1 MTNTNNFSAQEV
13 EQIKNLIPKALNE
26 HPYKIFNL
34 KQLSKRVE
42 FLLPDSI
49 AVTILKS
56 DDGRILHKTIE
67 QLCDELI
74 KEEKIISTDKYKFKA
89 LPVTNIVEGE
99 IEFVKSGNAYVSVDG
114 QADDIYIAA
123 SDTMNAINGD
133 SVRVSLYAT
142 RPGKQTEGEVVEIV
156 RRNKTD
162 FVGIVQITDRY
173 AFLLPD
179 DNKMHVDIFIP
190 AKFLNGATEGVK
202 AIARIT
208 NWTRDNKNPTGEIIE
223 VLGKPGDN
231 NVEMNAILVEYG
243 FPTRF
248 PEAVE
253 KEADNIPYEISA
265 AEIKKRKDFRKTTTF
280 TIDPVDAK
288 DFDDALSIKKL
299 ANGNFEIGVHIADV
313 SHYLKEDSEMEK
325 EAFNRATS
333 VYLVDRV
340 IPMLPEK
347 LSNHVCSLRPHE
359 DKLCYSAVFEIN
371 DKAEV
376 LSEWFGRTVIHSQRR
391 FTYEEAQEIIETGK
405 GDLQDEILLFDR
417 LAKILRKHR
426 MTQGAV
432 SFEKSEVK
440 FKLDKDGNP
449 VGVYVKEAKDSNK
462 LIEEFML
469 LANRKVAERIG
480 KYGREES
487 QKSKLKSADEEI
499 SSGKAKPQKQ
509 TKNQYTSQEKGKKPT
524 SSEHQTQNSELTF
537 VYRIHDVPVEDKL
550 TNFAAFAGRFGYR
563 VKTSSPKEIAH
574 SLNKL
579 LEDVRGKSEQNMIEQ
594 LAIRSMAKAIYSTNN
609 IGHYGLAFD
618 YYTHFTSPIRRYPD
632 VMVHRLL
639 EHYLNR
645 GKNAHKEVYEKKCK
659 HSTDMEIQAADAE
672 RASVKYKQV
681 QFIQARKNE
690 IFEGVISGVTEWG
703 MYIELED
710 SKCEGLIRMRDLQDD
725 FYMLDEKN
733 YCIVGQRKKKKFQLG
748 DKVTVAVKSTDL
760 VKKQIDFML
769 YDENRI
775 VDPFK
780 RSDKTRHGSQK
791 NKMQEKNKPKKKKWK
806 W

>member
-1 MTNTNNFSAQEV
+1 MTNKNNFSAQEV

-34 KQLSKRVE
+34 KQLGKRVE

-56 DDGRILHKTIE
+56 DDGRLLHKTIE

-89 LPVTNIVEGE
+89 VPVTNVIEGE
-99 IEFVKSGNAYVSVDG
+99 IEFVRSGTAYVDVEG
-114 QADDIYIAA
+114 MEDDIIVAP
-123 SDTMNAINGD
+123 SDTLNAINGD
-133 SVRVSLYAT
+133 TVRVSLYAT
-142 RPGKQTEGEVVEIV
+142 RPGKQPEGEVIEIV
-156 RRNKTD
+156 KRNKTE
-162 FVGIVQITDRY
+162 FVGIIQITDRY

-190 AKFLNGATEGVK
+190 TKFLNGATEGVK

-208 NWTRDNKNPTGEIIE
+208 DWTRDNKNPTGEIIE

-299 ANGNFEIGVHIADV
+299 ANGNYEIGVHIADV
-313 SHYLKEDSEMEK
+313 SYYLKEDSEMEK

-359 DKLCYSAVFEIN
+359 DKLCYSAVFEMN

-405 GDLQDEILLFDR
+405 GDLKDEILLFDR
-417 LAKILRKHR
+417 LAKILRKQR

-449 VGVYVKEAKDSNK
+449 VGVYTKEAKDSNK

-480 KYGREES
+480 KASTKY
-487 QKSKLKSADEEI
+487 QV
-499 SSGKAKPQKQ
+499 SS
-509 TKNQYTSQEKGKKPT
+509 TKTKPT
-524 SSEHQTQNSELTF
+524 KKGSTDSDKVPPSGDRGHQNSELTF

-550 TNFAAFAGRFGYR
+550 TNFAAFAGKFGYR

-579 LEDVRGKSEQNMIEQ
+579 LDDVRGKSEQNMIEQ

>member
-1 MTNTNNFSAQEV
+1 MTKQNNFSAQEV

-34 KQLSKRVE
+34 KQIVKRVE
-42 FLLPDSI
+42 FLLPESI
-49 AVTILKS
+49 AVTMLRV
-56 DDGRILHKTIE
+56 DDGRLLHKTVE
-67 QLCDELI
+67 QLCDQLL
-74 KEEKIISTDKYKFKA
+74 KEEKIITTDKYKFKA
-89 LPVTNIVEGE
+89 VPVTNIVEGE

-114 QADDIYIAA
+114 QADDISIAA
-123 SDTMNAINGD
+123 SDTINALNGD
-133 SVRVSLYAT
+133 TVKVSLYAT
-142 RPGKQTEGEVVEIV
+142 RPGKQPEGEVIEVV
-156 RRNKTD
+156 KRSKTD
-162 FVGIVQITDRY
+162 FVGIIQITDRY

-190 AKFLNGATEGVK
+190 TKYLNGATDGVK

-208 NWTRDNKNPTGEIIE
+208 GWTTDNKNPTGEIVE

-248 PEAVE
+248 PAEVE
-253 KEADNIPYEISA
+253 KEADNIPYEIPA

-299 ANGNFEIGVHIADV
+299 ANGNYEIGVHIADV

-359 DKLCYSAVFEIN
+359 DKLCYSAVFEMN

-376 LSEWFGRTVIHSQRR
+376 LSEWFGRTIIHSQRR
-391 FTYEEAQEIIETGK
+391 FTYEEAQEIIETGE
-405 GDLQDEILLFDR
+405 GDLKEEILLFDR
-417 LAKILRKHR
+417 LAKTLRKQR
-426 MTQGAV
+426 MAKGAV
-432 SFEKSEVK
+432 SFEKAEVK

-480 KYGREES
+480 KHS
-487 QKSKLKSADEEI
+487 TNAQH
-499 SSGKAKPQKQ
+499 SGPKAKPQKQ
-509 TKNQYTSQEKGKKPT
+509 NSNPET
-524 SSEHQTQNSELTF
+524 QTLNSDLTF

-639 EHYLNR
+639 EHYLNG
-645 GKNAHKEVYEKKCK
+645 GKNAHKETYEKKCK

-703 MYIELED
+703 MYVELED

-733 YCIVGQRKKKKFQLG
+733 YCIVGQRKKKKYQLG

-760 VKKQIDFML
+760 VKKQIDFLL

-780 RSDKTRHGSQK
+780 RSDKVRPNAQRD
-791 NKMQEKNKPKKKKWK
+791 KNKPKKKKWK

>member
-1 MTNTNNFSAQEV
+1 MTNKNNFSAHEV

-49 AVTILKS
+49 AITILKS
-56 DDGRILHKTIE
+56 DNVRLLHKTIE

-74 KEEKIISTDKYKFKA
+74 KEEKILSTDKYKFKA
-89 LPVTNIVEGE
+89 VPVTNIVEGE
-99 IEFVKSGNAYVSVDG
+99 IEFVKSGNAYVSVEG
-114 QADDIYIAA
+114 QVDDIYIAT
-123 SDTMNAINGD
+123 SDTINALNGD
-133 SVRVSLYAT
+133 TVRVSLYAT
-142 RPGKQTEGEVVEIV
+142 RPGKQPEGEVIEILK
-156 RRNKTD
+156 RNKTE
-162 FVGIVQITDRY
+162 FVGIIQITDRY

-190 AKFLNGATEGVK
+190 TKFLNGATEGVK

-208 NWTRDNKNPTGEIIE
+208 DWTRGNKNPTGEIIE

-248 PEAVE
+248 PEVVE
-253 KEADNIPYEISA
+253 KEADNIPYEISST
-265 AEIKKRKDFRKTTTF
+265 EIKKRKDFRRTTTF

-359 DKLCYSAVFEIN
+359 DKLCYSAVFEMN

-417 LAKILRKHR
+417 LAKTLRKHR

-440 FKLDKDGNP
+440 FKLDKEGNP
-449 VGVYVKEAKDSNK
+449 VGVYTKEAKDSNK

-480 KYGREES
+480 KAGTKY
-487 QKSKLKSADEEI
+487 QV
-499 SSGKAKPQKQ
+499 SSTKTKPQKQ
-509 TKNQYTSQEKGKKPT
+509 TKNRHTSPQERGT
-524 SSEHQTQNSELTF
+524 QFANSEHQTQNSELTF

-550 TNFAAFAGRFGYR
+550 NNFAAFAGRFGYR

-639 EHYLNR
+639 EHYLNG
-645 GKNAHKEVYEKKCK
+645 GKNAHKETYEKKCK

-703 MYIELED
+703 MYVELED

-733 YCIVGQRKKKKFQLG
+733 YCIVGQRKKKKYQLG

-760 VKKQIDFML
+760 VKKQIDFLL

-780 RSDKTRHGSQK
+780 RSDKVRPNAQRD
-791 NKMQEKNKPKKKKWK
+791 KNKPKKKKWK